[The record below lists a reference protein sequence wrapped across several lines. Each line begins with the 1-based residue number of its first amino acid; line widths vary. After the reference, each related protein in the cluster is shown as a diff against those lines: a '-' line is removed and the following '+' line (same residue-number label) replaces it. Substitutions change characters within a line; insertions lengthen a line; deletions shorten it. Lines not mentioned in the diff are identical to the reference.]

1 MFGPNRRPTRLP
13 TIASLALAGLLATG
27 ATAGANGAWP
37 DRNSNTRDD
46 VTGYLCVTPDC
57 SVVRLPQTKCLCQ
70 KENPAERSL
79 QKLRLTCSISEG
91 GRWKACPVSP
101 PFGN

>member
-1 MFGPNRRPTRLP
+1 
-13 TIASLALAGLLATG
+13 
-27 ATAGANGAWP
+27 
-37 DRNSNTRDD
+37 
-46 VTGYLCVTPDC
+46 
-57 SVVRLPQTKCLCQ
+57 VVRLPQTKCLCQ